1 MKFTQPEPWCFRIGC
16 MIDHAKCLIL
26 SGGLQDEI
34 SMPENTSCKGAMEP
48 HACHGPDLGLDA
60 PTAAFLGGVARK
72 P

>member
-1 MKFTQPEPWCFRIGC
+1 
-16 MIDHAKCLIL
+16 
-26 SGGLQDEI
+26 
-34 SMPENTSCKGAMEP
+34 MPENPSCKGAMEP